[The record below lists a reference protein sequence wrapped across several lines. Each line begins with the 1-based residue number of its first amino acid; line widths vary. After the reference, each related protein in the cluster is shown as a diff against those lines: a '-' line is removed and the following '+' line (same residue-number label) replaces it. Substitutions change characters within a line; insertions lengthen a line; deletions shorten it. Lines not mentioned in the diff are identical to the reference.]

1 MNKIEEEFYKAF
13 EIEPRY
19 GCHNDIS
26 EEALPCDTACEECA
40 WYWDEFPKI
49 TDRILLELICI
60 LCKEAYT
67 YYEPFYGTTFEDLPS
82 CVSRRKDNEAK
93 TIFLKPMLQDE
104 YEKLGKELEVE
115 IE

>member
-67 YYEPFYGTTFEDLPS
+67 YYEPFYGTTFEDL
-82 CVSRRKDNEAK
+82 KDNILS
-93 TIFLKPMLQDE
+93 TCIQMYDNLTT
-104 YEKLGKELEVE
+104 GKNIKHQVQALFKEEE
-115 IE
+115 